1 MPRSVPG
8 LLVRI
13 LRCVVFCGGV
23 ICSGVWRLG
32 VLDFGVLRSGMLC
45 SRVLCLGVQCGRVL
59 FSRMRRGG
67 VLIVLRAGKHRTGKH
82 H

>member
-1 MPRSVPG
+1 M
-8 LLVRI
+8 RI
-13 LRCVVFCGGV
+13 LRGVVFCGGV
-23 ICSGVWRLG
+23 IWGGVIWGGVWRRV

-45 SRVLCLGVQCGRVL
+45 SRVLCRGVQRGRVL

-67 VLIVLRAGKHRTGKH
+67 VLIVLRAGKRRTGKH